1 MIEAR
6 EALHQAQ
13 ETLQNEQQR
22 GRQQE
27 AELGESKAVLEK
39 EKRRV
44 TRIWREKCDLQ
55 LSHKDAMDAKDVEI
69 ARLKARLLVVTSP
82 AAVSPQTVP
91 SPGDRRV
98 DETSLVPLQRG
109 KAPPIDPFSAE
120 GLDEQWDEWLPT
132 FERAAEWNNWSDTEC
147 LLQLAGHL
155 GGKARQEFSLLT
167 PEEKSTFT
175 RAKAAVRSRLEVGSK
190 TLAAQDFRHATQGS
204 QEAVSDYIIRL
215 EKIFRRAYGQDHMAE
230 ETRNA
235 LLYAQLQ
242 EGLKYVLMKASA
254 VSGAQG
260 YQELRVAA
268 RNEERHL
275 NEVSRRQQYL
285 RESAPEPGTDS

>member
-1 MIEAR
+1 MEMDREPKNAQVVTQGTSENSVIFLVDENGVICKYDSRECTTHVSQPVDTERDDPPGESNSALRSKDSKLTTLRESLEAQNQELIEGR

-55 LSHKDAMDAKDVEI
+55 LSHEDAMDAKDVDI

-98 DETSLVPLQRG
+98 DETSLVPLQHR
-109 KAPPIDPFSAE
+109 KAPPINPFSAE

-132 FERAAEWNNWSDTEC
+132 FERAAEWNNWSDTV
-147 LLQLAGHL
+147 LTSASGSL
-155 GGKARQEFSLLT
+155 GW
-167 PEEKSTFT
+167 
-175 RAKAAVRSRLEVGSK
+175 
-190 TLAAQDFRHATQGS
+190 
-204 QEAVSDYIIRL
+204 
-215 EKIFRRAYGQDHMAE
+215 
-230 ETRNA
+230 
-235 LLYAQLQ
+235 
-242 EGLKYVLMKASA
+242 
-254 VSGAQG
+254 
-260 YQELRVAA
+260 
-268 RNEERHL
+268 
-275 NEVSRRQQYL
+275 
-285 RESAPEPGTDS
+285 